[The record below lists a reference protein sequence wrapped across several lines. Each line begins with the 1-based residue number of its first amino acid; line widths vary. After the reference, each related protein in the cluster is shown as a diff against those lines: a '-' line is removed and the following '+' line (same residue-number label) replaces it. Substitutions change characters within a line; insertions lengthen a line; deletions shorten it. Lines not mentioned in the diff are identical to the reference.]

1 MKYIT
6 SIIAACCLVMTA
18 CAQSPKGTESQNNP
32 QTNPKEMTETF
43 FNLY

>member
-32 QTNPKEMTETF
+32 KEMTETF